1 MEGRNQREMEDIAKR
16 VQNVVSEMLESMKL
30 GQLNQTVKETMGVA
44 LDEARE
50 QIEQYKDKLENIRW
64 RRKNIVGNT
73 ENFKK
78 PLEIRINWKG
88 KVSGVLFTV
97 FGSIGTGIFGML
109 ALVLLIVTLVSLPG
123 PVGWYLTGLSGIF
136 AVGFGGMLWKGI
148 LQNGRIGRL
157 KQYVAELKQRGRTYC
172 KVEDLSRSCG
182 KSLGFVKKDLQ
193 KIIRMGMLPDA
204 RMDEQNS
211 WLMLDEETYRQ
222 YELSQ
227 QSQLQRQEEEKR
239 RESKEESALDIAI
252 RQGEEYIKILDK
264 LHESM
269 PKEPVREKLLRLD
282 AILERLFETLKK
294 HPEQLDEL
302 EKFMEYYL
310 PTTVKLVS
318 TYQEFAFVEF
328 PGDNIKGAKIE
339 IEQTLDTI
347 NEAFEKLLDDMY
359 EDTAFDVIT
368 DASVLQTMLAREGM
382 SKSDFPRD

>member
-1 MEGRNQREMEDIAKR
+1 MEGRNEREMEDIAKR

-182 KSLGFVKKDLQ
+182 
-193 KIIRMGMLPDA
+193 I
-204 RMDEQNS
+204 
-211 WLMLDEETYRQ
+211 
-222 YELSQ
+222 
-227 QSQLQRQEEEKR
+227 
-239 RESKEESALDIAI
+239 
-252 RQGEEYIKILDK
+252 
-264 LHESM
+264 
-269 PKEPVREKLLRLD
+269 
-282 AILERLFETLKK
+282 
-294 HPEQLDEL
+294 
-302 EKFMEYYL
+302 
-310 PTTVKLVS
+310 
-318 TYQEFAFVEF
+318 
-328 PGDNIKGAKIE
+328 
-339 IEQTLDTI
+339 
-347 NEAFEKLLDDMY
+347 
-359 EDTAFDVIT
+359 
-368 DASVLQTMLAREGM
+368 
-382 SKSDFPRD
+382 